1 MSTPRPEIVRLFHG
15 GICFT
20 VVFPDPKQCL
30 PLEKYL
36 LKECLSDLYDV
47 LLPHWST
54 NPSRGHHCSSL
65 VSTSTHSQVV
75 GVGKAIPPTPGGR
88 LKCQMRLWEAE
99 AEMWSMEGKVLK
111 QYSLCLSYL
120 LSIYQSFIHLWILLS
135 SYLFLPSR
143 YFSLTVPNASV
154 QWH

>member
-1 MSTPRPEIVRLFHG
+1 MSTPRPEIVLLFHG

-47 LLPHWST
+47 LLASLKHKSLKAIIVL
-54 NPSRGHHCSSL
+54 L

-75 GVGKAIPPTPGGR
+75 GVGKAIPPIPGGD
-88 LKCQMRLWEAE
+88 LNVK
-99 AEMWSMEGKVLK
+99 
-111 QYSLCLSYL
+111 
-120 LSIYQSFIHLWILLS
+120 
-135 SYLFLPSR
+135 
-143 YFSLTVPNASV
+143 
-154 QWH
+154 